1 MKLFNA
7 IATAA
12 VVGAS
17 LVAAT
22 PVKACEYY
30 MQMSR
35 DFGYQADKLVEK
47 AGVAAAKEDRKD
59 KKPDL
64 ERLIVTFTAWK
75 TVWEF
80 NLINQ
85 EETPAKKEFRR
96 AKRKARRRDEADKKK
111 QLPSV
116 LRGGFTESS
125 EEEARRKAL
134 RKGDEKLR
142 QLNEQTPGAEVSD
155 EILK

>member
-35 DFGYQADKLVEK
+35 DFGYQADNLVEK
-47 AGVAAAKEDRKD
+47 AAAAAAKEDRKEFCSYSREYVLMSEKYNNAMTLWSQCLGNYDRGSAESAGRLAEMRVLMD
-59 KKPDL
+59 K
-64 ERLIVTFTAWK
+64 IC
-75 TVWEF
+75 
-80 NLINQ
+80 
-85 EETPAKKEFRR
+85 
-96 AKRKARRRDEADKKK
+96 
-111 QLPSV
+111 
-116 LRGGFTESS
+116 
-125 EEEARRKAL
+125 
-134 RKGDEKLR
+134 
-142 QLNEQTPGAEVSD
+142 
-155 EILK
+155 